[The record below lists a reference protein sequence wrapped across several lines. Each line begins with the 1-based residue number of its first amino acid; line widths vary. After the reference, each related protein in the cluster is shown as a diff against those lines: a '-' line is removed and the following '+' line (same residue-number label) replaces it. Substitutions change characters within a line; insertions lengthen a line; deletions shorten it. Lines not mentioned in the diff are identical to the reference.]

1 MDHHAIIREEFAR
14 QAETFGQAP
23 AVAKKGEAERV
34 VEALGEARRGRVLD
48 LACGPGLLAEAL
60 GRDAREV
67 VAFDLTPEMLDQ
79 ARARCERAGLTNVR
93 FRQGR
98 AEALPFA
105 DGEFDGAVTRLSL
118 HHFPDPGLPLR
129 EMARVLRPGGTAA
142 VADLVASEDPEEAAL
157 HNALENLR
165 DPSHTRALPRSE
177 LLALHRQAGFEL
189 LAETGWETLREFG
202 EWAEIANS
210 PARTSSVRAV
220 MEALARR
227 GARAGIDLRL
237 EGGRLTFLHRWV
249 LLTVQKTGR

>member
-1 MDHHAIIREEFAR
+1 MDHHAIVREEFAR
-14 QAETFGQAP
+14 QAETFGRSAT
-23 AVAKKGEAERV
+23 VARKGEAERV

-67 VAFDLTPEMLDQ
+67 VAFDLTPEMLAQ
-79 ARARCERAGLTNVR
+79 ARARCARAGLRNVA

-105 DGEFDGAVTRLSL
+105 DGEFDAAVTRLSL
-118 HHFPDPGLPLR
+118 HHFPDPGPPVR
-129 EMARVLRPGGTAA
+129 ELFRVLRPGGTAA
-142 VADLVASEDPEEAAL
+142 VADLVSPEDPEEAAL

-177 LLALHRQAGFEL
+177 LLALHREAGFEL
-189 LAETGWETLREFG
+189 LAEAGWETLREFG
-202 EWAEIANS
+202 EWAAIANA
-210 PARTSSVRAV
+210 PARTRALRVV

-227 GARAGIDLRL
+227 GAAAGIDLRM
-237 EGGRLTFLHRWV
+237 EGERLLFTHRWV
-249 LLTVQKTGR
+249 MLTLRKG